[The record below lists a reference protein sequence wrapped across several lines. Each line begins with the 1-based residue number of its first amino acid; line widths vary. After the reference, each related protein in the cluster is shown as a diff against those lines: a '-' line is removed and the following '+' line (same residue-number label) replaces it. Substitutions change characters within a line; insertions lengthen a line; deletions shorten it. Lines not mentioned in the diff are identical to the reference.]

1 MNEKKDQIVTL
12 QTNNEANAYRLQ
24 SLQQELEQAKQ
35 RIQELS
41 NTLTAQDNYS
51 NQEKTQK
58 G

>member
-1 MNEKKDQIVTL
+1 LNEKKDQIVTL